1 MDKKKIWA
9 IIILMSI
16 ALIGIAVTQFI
27 WIKAQVDLD
36 EKNFNDRVFMAL
48 NNVKAQL
55 KRDTD
60 SKDFVEQWI
69 KSKKSIFG
77 QNESVLNSYL
87 GSNKRSFKSLALES
101 ALQQISPEYL
111 LESIDR
117 NNLDKYIR
125 SELEDQGIGIKYDY
139 GVFSNSTN
147 EFIIRNGVFAVP
159 LEGDGSSE
167 TAFNKGLENSHYKVN
182 LFLEEGSP
190 GSLKIF
196 FPSKRSFLWA
206 KVLPSMLTSL
216 LFTGLVLFCFAY
228 TIFVI
233 LRQKQISEMKTD
245 FINNM
250 THEFKTPIATISL
263 ATDSITNDSVITHK
277 EKVKRFADIIKQENK
292 RMLDQVEKVLQMARI
307 DKKDFQLN
315 VSEVNINDVVY
326 KASEH
331 SRLKITQRQGNLTTE
346 LMAQKPLI
354 KGDITHISNIV
365 YNLLDNAEKYSK
377 DKPEILISTRNVNNG
392 VELSVKDHGIGM
404 TKESIKHIFDKF
416 YRVHTGNRHDVKGF
430 GLGLS
435 YVKALVDAHHG
446 TIRVESELDKGSTFT
461 LFFPFDYSAKT
472 I

>member
-1 MDKKKIWA
+1 MNKKMIWA

-16 ALIGIAVTQFI
+16 ALVGIAVTQFI

-36 EKNFNDRVFMAL
+36 EKNFDDRVFMAL

-55 KRDTD
+55 KSDTD
-60 SKDFVEQWI
+60 TKDFVERWI
-69 KSKKSIFG
+69 KSKKSLFG
-77 QNESVLNSYL
+77 QNESVLNQYL
-87 GSNKRSFKSLALES
+87 GASKRSMRSLALES

-117 NNLDKYIR
+117 DKLDNYIR
-125 SELEDQGIGIKYDY
+125 SELEDQGIKIKYDY
-139 GVFSNSTN
+139 GVFSNATN

-159 LEGDGSSE
+159 LEESGGLSE
-167 TAFNKGLENSHYKVN
+167 TKFKKGLENSPYKVK

-190 GSLKIF
+190 GSLKVF
-196 FPSKRSFLWA
+196 FPGKRSFLWS
-206 KVLPSMLTSL
+206 KVLPSMMTSL
-216 LFTGLVLFCFAY
+216 LFTSLVLFCFAY

-233 LRQKQISEMKTD
+233 LRQKKVSEMKTD

-263 ATDSITNDSVITHK
+263 ATDSITNDSVISHE
-277 EKVKRFADIIKQENK
+277 EKVKRFAGIIKQENT

-315 VSEVNINDVVY
+315 ITEVNINDVVY

-331 SRLKITQRQGNLTTE
+331 ARLKVAQRQGSITTS
-346 LMAQKPLI
+346 LKAQKPVILA
-354 KGDITHISNIV
+354 DQTHISNIV
-365 YNLLDNAEKYSK
+365 YNLLDNAEKYSS
-377 DKPEILISTRNVNNG
+377 DKPEILISTRNVHNG
-392 VELSVKDHGIGM
+392 VELSVQDNGIGM
-404 TKESIKHIFDKF
+404 SKDSMKHIFDKF

-435 YVKALVDAHHG
+435 YVKALVDAHNG
-446 TIRVESELDKGSTFT
+446 TIKVESELDKGSTFT
-461 LFFPFDYSAKT
+461 LYFPFS
-472 I
+472 INN

>member
-1 MDKKKIWA
+1 MDRKKIWL

-36 EKNFNDRVFMAL
+36 EKNFSDKVFMAM
-48 NNVKAQL
+48 NNVKTQL

-60 SKDFVEQWI
+60 TKDFHEQWVE
-69 KSKKSIFG
+69 SKKSLFG
-77 QNESVLNSYL
+77 QNESVLSKYL
-87 GSNKRSFKSLALES
+87 SSNKRSMRSLALES
-101 ALQQISPEYL
+101 AIQQISPEYL

-117 NNLDKYIR
+117 KRLDNYLS
-125 SELEDQGIGIKYDY
+125 SELEDQGINIKYDY
-139 GVFSNSTN
+139 GVFSNATN

-159 LEGDGSSE
+159 LEGTGKSE
-167 TAFNKGLENSHYKVN
+167 TKFNKGLDNSPYKVN

-190 GSLKIF
+190 GSLKVF
-196 FPSKRSFLWA
+196 FPTKRSFLWA
-206 KVLPSMLTSL
+206 KVLPSMMTSM
-216 LFTGLVLFCFAY
+216 LFTSLVLFCFAY

-233 LRQKQISEMKTD
+233 LRQKKISEMKTD

-263 ATDSITNDSVITHK
+263 ATDSINNDSVITHQ
-277 EKVKRFADIIKQENK
+277 EKVRKFANIIKQENK

-315 VSEVNINDVVY
+315 ITEVNLNDIVF

-331 SRLKITQRQGNLTTE
+331 TRLKIRSRDGVLKTE
-346 LMAQKPLI
+346 LMAQKPI
-354 KGDITHISNIV
+354 VKGDLTHISNIV
-365 YNLLDNAEKYSK
+365 YNLLDNAEKYSPS
-377 DKPEILISTRNVNNG
+377 KPQIEISTRNVNNG
-392 VELSVKDHGIGM
+392 VELSVEDKGIGM

-435 YVKALVDAHHG
+435 YVKALVDAHNG
-446 TIRVESELDKGSTFT
+446 TIKVISELDKGSTFIVY
-461 LFFPFDYSAKT
+461 FPFDQNV
-472 I
+472 